1 MYLWIITMGV
11 VTIDQQYLDT
21 VVSVS
26 VDQDGRAAA
35 LPWRYSANEGKEEAG
50 DCVHCTVR

>member
-1 MYLWIITMGV
+1 MV
-11 VTIDQQYLDT
+11 VVMIDQQYLDT
-21 VVSVS
+21 VVS

-35 LPWRYSANEGKEEAG
+35 LPWRYSADEGKEEAG